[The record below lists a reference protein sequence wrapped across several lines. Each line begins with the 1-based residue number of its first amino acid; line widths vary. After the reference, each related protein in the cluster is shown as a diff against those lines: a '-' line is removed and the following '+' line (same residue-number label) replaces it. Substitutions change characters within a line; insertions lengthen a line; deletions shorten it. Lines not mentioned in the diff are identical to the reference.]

1 MTVTLGEP
9 ESLELGRIVRA
20 QLTVATGG
28 PGFTE
33 ISAEVDRFLRAA
45 GAGEGLAT
53 LFVRHTSASL
63 TIQENVDADVL
74 ADLTD
79 SLARLA
85 PESAAYR
92 HGIEGPDDMPG
103 HIKTMLT
110 DVSLAVPVSGGRM
123 ALGTYQ
129 GVFLV
134 EHRARGRRRTVT
146 LTYLGA

>member
-1 MTVTLGEP
+1 MTVTLEEP
-9 ESLELGRIVRA
+9 ETLELRRIVRSR
-20 QLTVATGG
+20 LTIATGG
-28 PGFTE
+28 PGFTDLTAE
-33 ISAEVDRFLRAA
+33 IDRFLQAA
-45 GAGEGLAT
+45 AAEEGMVT
-53 LFVRHTSASL
+53 LFIRHTSASL

-79 SLARLA
+79 SLSRLA
-85 PESAAYR
+85 PESPSYR

-129 GVFLV
+129 GIFLV
-134 EHRARGRRRTVT
+134 EHRARGRQRTVA
-146 LTYLGA
+146 LTYLGG

>member
-1 MTVTLGEP
+1 MASTLEKP
-9 ESLELGRIVRA
+9 HSLPLARMARAELAVS
-20 QLTVATGG
+20 TPG

-33 ISAEVDRFLRAA
+33 ITAEIDGFLRAA
-45 GAGEGLAT
+45 EAQDGLLN
-53 LFVRHTSASL
+53 LFIRHTSASL

-74 ADLTD
+74 ADLKD
-79 SLARLA
+79 SLERLA
-85 PESAAYR
+85 PESAGYR

-110 DVSLAVPVSGGRM
+110 DVSLAVPVSGGRL

-146 LTYLGA
+146 LTYLGS